1 MPLLWPRRIL
11 PFALLLAC
19 GRGEDVA
26 VCGNGIIEP
35 GESCDDGNNAGGD
48 GCEADCT
55 LLPGGEWFRE
65 IVDGGDMELDK
76 GYDVATDAAGNIY
89 IIATVVD
96 PLAKSDIFI
105 RKYDPIGVSIW
116 TRNYDGGATQNDL
129 GVAITGDDA
138 GFMVVAGRQTL
149 QGQQTTVP
157 WLSKCD
163 PNGQILWQLTGD
175 AADNIASLAM
185 FSATHFIGGGS
196 TKDGMDTNALLR
208 RFDDGG
214 GEVWSAVHAGADGGP
229 DSIAAVAVDGSGD
242 IYVAGREFAQATSFD
257 AWIAR
262 YSASGDEVW
271 SMTVDGPVS
280 GPDWGTAIA
289 VSDDGWLVVG
299 GRQDQGAGNGAD
311 AWTARYTAD
320 GAEVWTQGL
329 NGPAS
334 GDDSIHGLAIDSAG
348 FILAVGH
355 QEVNGQGLDAWVA
368 KYDGDGAEQWMQVI
382 DGEGSGD
389 DELAAV
395 AVDGDDN
402 VVSVGT
408 VAIIEG
414 FDTDVLLIKHA
425 P

>member
-1 MPLLWPRRIL
+1 MIDDYRPGPAAGANCIERAMTSYRNSDPRPPIMQGAPPPQGWRV
-11 PFALLLAC
+11 P
-19 GRGEDVA
+19 R
-26 VCGNGIIEP
+26 
-35 GESCDDGNNAGGD
+35 
-48 GCEADCT
+48 ADWDRPPWNRWSFQHVRE
-55 LLPGGEWFRE
+55 LLPTVTVSRGAGAPSVLPQAHRDFGGVAFTRH
-65 IVDGGDMELDK
+65 DGSR
-76 GYDVATDAAGNIY
+76 
-89 IIATVVD
+89 ATVEQM
-96 PLAKSDIFI
+96 L
-105 RKYDPIGVSIW
+105 
-116 TRNYDGGATQNDL
+116 
-129 GVAITGDDA
+129 DDTYTD

-289 VSDDGWLVVG
+289 VSDEGWLVVG